1 MVPASAERQGIKMR
15 DAVLQFSARLGRLSR
30 GGDLRPENLA
40 VHRQCRSLAAARE
53 AIGSVAMTLVGRAML
68 AALLCAATLSAATAC
83 DETALGTSRV
93 LPVGTQGGLEV
104 GLKSYPRTL
113 PLADHEVVL
122 TFDDGPLPGTTGKL
136 LDALKAQCVRATFF
150 MVGRMAQ
157 ASPALARRVAD
168 EGHTVAYH
176 SFSHPLMRMIGDK
189 AARADIERG
198 FEAVDQ
204 AVYGSAGDKP
214 RTPFFR
220 YPGFADS
227 PALNEWLAS
236 RDIGIFGTDLWAADW
251 WPMTPQAEASAMLAR
266 LEKDKRGI
274 ILFHDT
280 RAQTVAMM
288 PAFLRELKARG
299 FHVVHVVAGPGQA
312 ETRAAPAGWS
322 SETERVIAALFGHAR
337 SARN

>member
-1 MVPASAERQGIKMR
+1 MPFLGGCPRGDWKHRDDRGGER
-15 DAVLQFSARLGRLSR
+15 DARRPVVR
-30 GGDLRPENLA
+30 GD
-40 VHRQCRSLAAARE
+40 V
-53 AIGSVAMTLVGRAML
+53 VGRDGVRRDRARHL
-68 AALLCAATLSAATAC
+68 AI
-83 DETALGTSRV
+83 

-176 SFSHPLMRMIGDK
+176 SFSHPLMRMIADK

-220 YPGFADS
+220 YPGFADCR
-227 PALNEWLAS
+227 P
-236 RDIGIFGTDLWAADW
+236 
-251 WPMTPQAEASAMLAR
+251 
-266 LEKDKRGI
+266 
-274 ILFHDT
+274 
-280 RAQTVAMM
+280 
-288 PAFLRELKARG
+288 
-299 FHVVHVVAGPGQA
+299 
-312 ETRAAPAGWS
+312 
-322 SETERVIAALFGHAR
+322 
-337 SARN
+337 